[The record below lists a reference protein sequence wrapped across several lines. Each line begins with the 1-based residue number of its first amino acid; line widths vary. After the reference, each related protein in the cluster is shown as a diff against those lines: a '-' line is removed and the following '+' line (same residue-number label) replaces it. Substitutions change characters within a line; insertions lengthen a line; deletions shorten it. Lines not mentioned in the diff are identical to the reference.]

1 MNENPPPPSIRP
13 PRQMKK
19 AFIFLLGVAA
29 LSFVRFPLVV
39 AIEFLSR
46 PGRAR
51 MNHWDHWD
59 LVLLG
64 VMLTLSIGGAS
75 LMIAVTRAWRL
86 RDWTPGKWTRLAFS
100 LVVLDLAVI
109 LVSPYF
115 MKARLRLPH
124 PPCYGY
130 KRQIHGAK
138 QGWAL
143 DNRKGT
149 NDIPTKADLVP
160 YFKDNQFP
168 VCGQGGIYI
177 IGTVAENGPAPTIRK
192 NVSPTGTEREW
203 NPIC

>member
-1 MNENPPPPSIRP
+1 
-13 PRQMKK
+13 MKK

-29 LSFVRFPLVV
+29 LSFGLFL
-39 AIEFLSR
+39 LSR

-51 MNHWDHWD
+51 MDHWD
-59 LVLLG
+59 LVILG
-64 VMLTLSIGGAS
+64 VLLTLSIGGAS
-75 LMIAVTRAWRL
+75 LMIAVIRAWRL
-86 RDWTPGKWTRLAFS
+86 RDWTPGKWTRLAFC

-177 IGTVAENGPAPTIRK
+177 IGTVAENVTCTYHTK
-192 NVSPTGTEREW
+192 ERFPDW
-203 NPIC
+203 H